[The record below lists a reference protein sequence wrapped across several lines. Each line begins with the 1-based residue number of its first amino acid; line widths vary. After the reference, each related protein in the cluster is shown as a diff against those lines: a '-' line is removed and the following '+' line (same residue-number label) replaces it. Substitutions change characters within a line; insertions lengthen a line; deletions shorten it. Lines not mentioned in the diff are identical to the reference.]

1 MGIIMKKTFVHC
13 QRSLL
18 RYGCFLWLALLLSLG
33 MQAQAPSGER
43 QTIAF
48 FLPLYLDSAFDAS
61 NTYRFGKQFP
71 KYLNPGLEFY
81 EGAQLALD
89 SLHKSKA
96 LLDVQVYDTK
106 ASKAIADIV
115 SEPKFQSV
123 DLIIGYVNS
132 VELKQLAAVAKTKS
146 IPFININLPNDGGVT
161 DNASFV
167 ILNTTIES
175 HCQSLYK
182 YLQRNHATQS
192 IVYFRKAGS
201 ADDKLRSYFSE
212 AEKKTA
218 GVPFTM
224 RNVRLQDGFS
234 TNDLTPWLD
243 STQQTTCVIGSLD
256 EGFTKELLRQFSLLQ
271 GNYPMQVVG
280 MPTLDGIRE
289 LSQPAFRNLDVTYS
303 TPFYYPRTD
312 RLSNDIQ
319 TYFKNNLFARPSDM
333 VFRGYEVTARF
344 ARLLLERGSQI
355 SGSIGEKK
363 YKVFTDFDI
372 QPVIRQQGES
382 VLDYFENKH
391 LYFVRKSN
399 GNTKLV
405 Q

>member
-1 MGIIMKKTFVHC
+1 MKNFFVHD
-13 QRSLL
+13 QRTLL
-18 RYGCFLWLALLLSLG
+18 LCSCFLWLSSLLSLG
-33 MQAQAPSGER
+33 ATAQTPTGER

-61 NTYRFGKQFP
+61 NSYRFGKQFP

-106 ASKAIADIV
+106 SSKAITDIV
-115 SEPKFQSV
+115 SEQKFQTV
-123 DLIIGYVNS
+123 DLIIGYVNAL
-132 VELKQLAAVAKTKS
+132 ELKQLASVAKTKS
-146 IPFININLPNDGGVT
+146 IPFININLPNDGGIT

-167 ILNTTIES
+167 MLNTTIES
-175 HCQSLYK
+175 HCHGLYK

-192 IVYFRKAGS
+192 ILYFRKAGS
-201 ADDKLRSYFSE
+201 ADDKLKSYFAE

-218 GVPFTM
+218 GVPLKMKT
-224 RNVRLQDGFS
+224 VLLQDGFTS
-234 TNDLTPWLD
+234 TDIETWLD
-243 STQQTTCVIGSLD
+243 STKNTTCVIGSVD
-256 EGFTKELLRQFSLLQ
+256 EGFTKELLRQFALLQ
-271 GNYPMQVVG
+271 SNYPLQVVG

-289 LSQPAFRNLDVTYS
+289 LSQPAFRNVEVTYS

-319 TYFKNNLFARPSDM
+319 TYFKNKLFARPSDM

-372 QPVIRQQGES
+372 QPVIRQQGDS
-382 VLDYFENKH
+382 ILDYFENKH
-391 LYFVRKSN
+391 LYFVRKFN